1 MPETNNAAVGDDGDT
16 QHTAPAVEV
25 NEMLCF
31 IQQKNEMYDR
41 G

>member
-1 MPETNNAAVGDDGDT
+1 MPETDNSAVGDDGDT